1 MDREVS
7 DPAEAAAV
15 RAGWLLI
22 DAHERMSIRGA
33 ERVFG
38 HELAAWHDYANET
51 IVTLEHPEGTE
62 SMQVLEGKNNILR
75 YRRTVDFAR
84 PGDRVFD
91 VGFGRGYLAAQL
103 IRERKVASYHGIDI
117 EMSNKPHA
125 DALFAAND
133 LVGAAI
139 HLEHGD
145 LFELTRDQ
153 VEATGATLMIC
164 CEVLEHVPDAEL
176 GLRRLAEVL
185 PDGADLVFSVPLHGR
200 LESVWGHLSVFD
212 VARLKEML
220 DGAGLYAHHV
230 EPLSNTWSLVV
241 ASNSPEPSQRVREAT
256 RRPPVRSSVALTGNR
271 VFVDVSADDMSVS
284 SRSAEGAVSLER
296 AGDRRVS
303 CRLSGDGG
311 IAFPVNG
318 LEAMRL
324 WIGFTDVA
332 HVRSFVVRA
341 YVDGEQATMWNWKPV
356 PRQIEGFT
364 ARRFALRPGESSV
377 FAGGNHQD
385 LDKVDRVEVIAKV
398 APGHQAEFG
407 LRVAYLP

>member
-1 MDREVS
+1 
-7 DPAEAAAV
+7 V

-22 DAHERMSIRGA
+22 DAYERMTIRGA
-33 ERVFG
+33 QKVFA
-38 HELAAWHDYANET
+38 HELAAWHDYARDT

-62 SMQVLEGKNNILR
+62 SMEVLEGKNNLLR

-103 IRERKVASYHGIDI
+103 IRERKVARYHGIDI
-117 EMSNKPHA
+117 VMSNKPHA

-133 LVGAAI
+133 LVGADI

-145 LFELTRDQ
+145 LFELTREQ
-153 VEATGATLMIC
+153 VEATGATLVIC

-241 ASNSPEPSQRVREAT
+241 ASNSPEPSQRVAEAT
-256 RRPPVRSSVALTGNR
+256 RRPSVRTSVALSR
-271 VFVDVSADDMSVS
+271 ERIFVDVDAAAMSASSTAAGAASLRVMSEKRVVCTLSAD
-284 SRSAEGAVSLER
+284 GGVSL
-296 AGDRRVS
+296 
-303 CRLSGDGG
+303 
-311 IAFPVNG
+311 PVDG
-318 LEAMRL
+318 LEALRL
-324 WIGFTDVA
+324 LIEFTDIA
-332 HVRSFVVRA
+332 HVNRFEVRA
-341 YVDGEQATMWNWKPV
+341 FAGDDELITWSWKPQ
-356 PRQIEGFT
+356 PRQTDGYSS
-364 ARRFALRPGESSV
+364 RRFSLRPGEGSFFVSSP
-377 FAGGNHQD
+377 FRD
-385 LDKVDRVEVIAKV
+385 LDKADRVEVIAKL
-398 APGHQAEFG
+398 APGHHAEFG